1 MSSVLKDLPQAAYK
15 HEPMV
20 FSTQRHEHLPRI
32 AAPFREDSQYLHDGC
47 LLTAAGSRDSIY
59 NQASGSSLQRA
70 TILMRYMWCPLR
82 STALQSGYGHAGV
95 SRRLYRRPSHAQT
108 RVTPGVRLLSLVWF
122 SAWLRVLVKM
132 CWSMFP
138 ASLIMTMP

>member
-20 FSTQRHEHLPRI
+20 FSIHEHLPRI

-59 NQASGSSLQRA
+59 NQASGSSLQTA
-70 TILMRYMWCPLR
+70 TILMRPMWCPLR

-108 RVTPGVRLLSLVWF
+108 RVTPGVRLVSF